1 MDNSYLNDARELEAD
16 LTAFM
21 QDIIRIPSLSSQEGN
36 VIERIRQEMEKLDFD
51 EVTVDPMGNLIGRI
65 GSGPQV
71 VALDGHVD
79 TVDVGDRSLWDREPF
94 SGDVEDGVLYGRGT
108 SDMKGGVASSV
119 YAGGLIKQRGI
130 PDNVTLYVT
139 ATVQE
144 EDCDGLCWQY
154 IAKEDGIRP
163 DLVVITEPTSCV
175 SIAAIAGAWKCRCI
189 RPVFPAMAPR
199 RSVASTPCTRWR
211 TSLRTSNRSTNDSN
225 LASPL
230 GKGTVTISEIRSTS
244 PSLCAVADG
253 CTIHLD
259 RRLTIGETEA
269 TAVAEIEALPSVQAA
284 DATVTVLEYAVPSYT
299 GLTYPTRKYYPT
311 WELPEDA
318 AGTQAALAAH
328 LNAFETKMPKSA
340 SGCSVRMPWRRQECS
355 EFRRLDSGRVT
366 KNSRTRRTSRWKS
379 STSCAAALS
388 IPPSW
393 MSSRRALRRRPL
405 SECDSD
411 THCHGPERPRLADD
425 TGLVRRGD
433 RHCAG
438 YGGPPEE
445 GIQERCGDLAPA
457 TQVGF
462 SDLSSTSP
470 RVRATHSKLA

>member
-1 MDNSYLNDARELEAD
+1 MDNNYLSDARKLEAD

-65 GSGPQV
+65 GSGPQI

-94 SGDVEDGVLYGRGT
+94 SGEVEDGVLYGRGT

-119 YAGGLIKQRGI
+119 YAGGLIKKRGI

-154 IAKEDGIRP
+154 IAREDGIRP
-163 DLVVITEPTSCV
+163 DLVVITEPTSLRVYRGHRGRMEMQVHTSGISCHGSAPERGV
-175 SIAAIAGAWKCRCI
+175 NAVYKMANIIADIESLNERLE
-189 RPVFPAMAPR
+189 PR
-199 RSVASTPCTRWR
+199 E
-211 TSLRTSNRSTNDSN
+211 
-225 LASPL
+225 PL

-259 RRLTIGETEA
+259 RRLTIGETES

-284 DATVTVLEYAVPSYT
+284 GATVTVLDYAVPSYT

-311 WELPEDA
+311 WELSEDA

-328 LNAFETKMPKSA
+328 RSAFEA
-340 SGCSVRMPWRRQECS
+340 DAEVGFWV
-355 EFRRLDSGRVT
+355 F
-366 KNSRTRRTSRWKS
+366 
-379 STSCAAALS
+379 STNAVATAGMLG
-388 IPPSW
+388 IP
-393 MSSRRALRRRPL
+393 
-405 SECDSD
+405 
-411 THCHGPERPRLADD
+411 TIGFGPGHEKFAHAPNEQVEIEH
-425 TGLVRRGD
+425 LVRCSAFYTALVDEFAKGS
-433 RHCAG
+433 
-438 YGGPPEE
+438 ETE
-445 GIQERCGDLAPA
+445 A
-457 TQVGF
+457 TQ
-462 SDLSSTSP
+462 
-470 RVRATHSKLA
+470 